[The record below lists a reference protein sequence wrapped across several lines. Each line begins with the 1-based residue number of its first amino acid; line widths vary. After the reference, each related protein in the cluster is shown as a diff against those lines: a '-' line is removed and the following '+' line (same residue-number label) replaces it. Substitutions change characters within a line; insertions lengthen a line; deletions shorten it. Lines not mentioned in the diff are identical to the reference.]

1 MQEILLLN
9 TDRTDLSSKQQL
21 TEAKLT
27 ELRDNFKKFNE
38 LLTNIF
44 KIIEIIQQIFNEM
57 YQLNKNIQEKRSSSA
72 HTITM
77 NNTYVLK
84 VALLVILNDDSIPVN
99 SGPIQTSKFGYR
111 FAMIVTSKI
120 HEHSKTPSMHVSWV
134 ICRGEFDP
142 ILTWPF
148 PYPIKIS
155 LMDLSG
161 EQKHISHS
169 IIPDGDPQ
177 SSIFQ
182 SPKNPTNIP
191 YEIPQFCTMDKL
203 VQNNSKFVQDG
214 NIFIELQVDFN
225 ED

>member
-9 TDRTDLSSKQQL
+9 TDRTDVSSKRQII
-21 TEAKLT
+21 EAKLS
-27 ELRDNFKKFNE
+27 ELRDNFKRFNE
-38 LLTNIF
+38 LLTDIF
-44 KIIEIIQQIFNEM
+44 KTIEIIHQTFNEM
-57 YQLNKNIQEKRSSSA
+57 YQLKKNIQAKRSSSA
-72 HTITM
+72 HTIDM

-84 VALLVILNDDSIPVN
+84 VALLVILNDGSIPVN
-99 SGPIQTSKFGYR
+99 SGPIQTSNFGYR
-111 FAMIVTSKI
+111 FAMIVTSGI

-142 ILTWPF
+142 VLTWPF

-161 EQKHISHS
+161 EQKHISHL
-169 IIPDGDPQ
+169 INPDSNPQ

-182 SPKNPTNIP
+182 SPKNTTNLP

-203 VQNNSKFVQDG
+203 VRDNSKFVRDG

-225 ED
+225 EK